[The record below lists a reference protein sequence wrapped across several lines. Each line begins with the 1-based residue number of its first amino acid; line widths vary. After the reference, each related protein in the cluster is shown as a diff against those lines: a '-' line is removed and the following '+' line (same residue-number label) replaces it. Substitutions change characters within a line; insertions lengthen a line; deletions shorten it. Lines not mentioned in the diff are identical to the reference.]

1 MAATGSAPDLRTI
14 TINSEAGAQ
23 ALEFM
28 QAMAEINYGIEEVNA
43 FWEMAGEFDQ
53 GPLIQGLVS
62 MEINGS
68 WTLFQVEAHAE
79 NLNYDVAPIPYG
91 PNGNADRRGSARTVA
106 GVTWCRRTPRIPDEA
121 WKLVK
126 WLTTEVEGD
135 GACWFIQQQQRPSP
149 LVECNGYE
157 KDGVV
162 HPRAEA
168 LLGRCRAGLPGARL
182 ASAAR
187 SQPDHWPH
195 GGRRAFRR

>member
-1 MAATGSAPDLRTI
+1 MALAAFLTWLNANGGDWITPDLRTI
-14 TINSEAGAQ
+14 TIKNEAGAQ

-91 PNGNADRRGSARTVA
+91 PNGSADRRGSTRMAA
-106 GVTWCRRTPRIPDEA
+106 GVTWCRRMPRTRMKPGS
-121 WKLVK
+121 W
-126 WLTTEVEGD
+126 
-135 GACWFIQQQQRPSP
+135 S
-149 LVECNGYE
+149 NG
-157 KDGVV
+157 
-162 HPRAEA
+162 
-168 LLGRCRAGLPGARL
+168 
-182 ASAAR
+182 
-187 SQPDHWPH
+187 
-195 GGRRAFRR
+195 